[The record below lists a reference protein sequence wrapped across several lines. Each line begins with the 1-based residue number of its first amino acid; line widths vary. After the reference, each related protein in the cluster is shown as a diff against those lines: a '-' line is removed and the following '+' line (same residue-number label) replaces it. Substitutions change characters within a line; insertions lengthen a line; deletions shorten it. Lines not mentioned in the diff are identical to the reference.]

1 MTQTVNVP
9 PELIAIFCE
18 ELRDPNLELTAS
30 MTADDV
36 PGWDSAA
43 MVGILMAIE
52 ELLGIELGAK
62 EVKQIETVGDLA
74 GIMERHVK

>member
-1 MTQTVNVP
+1 MTHAVNVS
-9 PELIAIFCE
+9 PELVAIFRE
-18 ELRDPNLELTAS
+18 ELRKPELELIAS

-52 ELLGIELGAK
+52 ELLGTELGAN
-62 EVKQIETVGDLA
+62 EVKQIESVGDLVR
-74 GIMERHVK
+74 IMERHRT